1 MRGWGYNKVHV
12 PNYPG
17 KYFDVNI
24 GGEKAM
30 FVSTELQYTLVSD
43 YRVLTFLD
51 VGRVWA
57 KWDDP
62 MPWYEWYPS
71 TGAGIIVP
79 TMLGDVAVTGA
90 IGIYRDS
97 ELLHNPNRFVFHS
110 VLVRELGE

>member
-1 MRGWGYNKVHV
+1 
-12 PNYPG
+12 
-17 KYFDVNI
+17 
-24 GGEKAM
+24 M

-71 TGAGIIVP
+71 TGVGVIIP
-79 TMLGDVAVTGA
+79 TMLGDVAFTGA
-90 IGIYRDS
+90 VGIHRDA
-97 ELLHNPNRFVFHS
+97 ELLHNPNRLVFHS
-110 VLVRELGE
+110 ILIRELGE